1 MIEVHFAGGCHGNF
15 LCYALHHLAGISPTK
30 RSLTSV
36 YDQQEYGNE
45 IIFKEWDRTSPI
57 DLDNSVFIK
66 IPDDHIPQFVMLNI
80 NRTAGYDLILEQLHI
95 DTKTKV
101 LNHNNLIY
109 FYDSLVAINGSEQE
123 EYSKPII
130 REWIR
135 LSLLDPTTIKGWTHA
150 VNSRQAR
157 CNLDLSDFYHEDRL
171 LAACKVIL
179 MTFDIPILRD
189 DMTGIYQEFRSKLR
203 YGYIM
208 PQIQSAMM
216 AIERGQDQK
225 LDFTNIVQEA
235 ALDRF
240 LEERY
245 GVSPALLDDYF
256 ISTGEILDRYQIG
269 FSPVR

>member
-30 RSLTSV
+30 LSSKTV
-36 YDQQEYGNE
+36 YDKQEYGDSA
-45 IIFKEWDRTSPI
+45 IFKERDGASI
-57 DLDNSVFIK
+57 EDFDSSVFIK

-80 NRTAGYDLILEQLHI
+80 NRTSGNDFILEELHL
-95 DTKTKV
+95 DTRRKI
-101 LNHNNLIY
+101 LEHINLRH
-109 FYDSLVAINGSEQE
+109 FHESLIAINGKEQE
-123 EYSKPII
+123 EYRIPII
-130 REWIR
+130 REWVR
-135 LSLLDPTTIKGWTHA
+135 LCLLNPDTVRKWTHTIS
-150 VNSRQAR
+150 SRDAR
-157 CNLDLSDFYHEDRL
+157 YNISLSDFYHEDRL
-171 LAACKVIL
+171 LAACKEIL